1 MRDMNTVHLLGTIKY
16 EPRTNSL
23 KNGGKVSNIS
33 VCTSEQRGEYDI
45 NTFHDVVCW
54 KELAEGA
61 SKLKVGDRVLV
72 KGRIEKS
79 NYEDKGVKKY
89 TTKIVA
95 SHLAKVES
103 EFTEEAS
110 EENSTPKPPAP
121 SSGPAPSKGGPA
133 GLNFS
138 NGEAVPGPAFPFKDF
153 ENDIT
158 WESPDESGMSY
169 GKSTVDPGATFCA
182 AWTEPAKPEAGAAL
196 YRMGSGATEWEEHG
210 RVLKTAGIPF

>member
-1 MRDMNTVHLLGTIKY
+1 MGTIKY
-16 EPRTNSL
+16 EPRTNTL
-23 KNGGKVSNIS
+23 KSGGTVTNIS
-33 VCTSEQRGEYDI
+33 VCTSEKRGEYDI

-54 KELAEGA
+54 RDLSEGA
-61 SKLKVGDRVLV
+61 STLKVGDRVYV
-72 KGRIEKS
+72 KGKFEKS
-79 NYEDKGVKKY
+79 SYDKDGVKQY
-89 TTKIVA
+89 TTKVVA
-95 SHLAKVES
+95 SHLGKIESTFVES
-103 EFTEEAS
+103 DSDQKSAPKKPGSPAS
-110 EENSTPKPPAP
+110 
-121 SSGPAPSKGGPA
+121 PAPSKGGPA

-153 ENDIT
+153 ENNIT